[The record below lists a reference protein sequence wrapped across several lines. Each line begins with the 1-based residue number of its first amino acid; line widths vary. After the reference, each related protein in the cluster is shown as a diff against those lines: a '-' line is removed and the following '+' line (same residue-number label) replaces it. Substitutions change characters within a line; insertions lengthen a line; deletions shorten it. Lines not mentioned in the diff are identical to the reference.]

1 MLLFKKKDLHVPYSN
16 EYSFFIFSWVSKQS
30 GGLDIVGTVV
40 AVIEWSV
47 GHLIRHKIPSLMI
60 QTSAGQYLWVDLQKT
75 SKGKQKAL

>member
-1 MLLFKKKDLHVPYSN
+1 MICMFHTVLNAV
-16 EYSFFIFSWVSKQS
+16 FFIFSWVSKQS

-60 QTSAGQYLWVDLQKT
+60 QASAGQYLWVDLQKT